1 MYQPGEISR
10 TTDLSLPPWERGVR
24 QGGKM
29 YMEGMILNVKEF
41 KHIMDKHNIKTVLIF
56 GTLLGVMRQGSLI
69 ENDSDF
75 DVFCFSNDYLKWDEA
90 KKELRKRNF
99 VIPDRHPLHDD
110 FIIRMGEKID
120 INWVVPFGKF
130 YVYNEEIYYPKHY
143 FDNLQQVNLFGEKF
157 NIPFNWEQLLVDLY
171 GSDWRT
177 PSNKKG
183 RINIYPK

>member
-10 TTDLSLPPWERGVR
+10 LDDLSLPPWERGVR
-24 QGGKM
+24 QGGF
-29 YMEGMILNVKEF
+29 LNLETMSLNAKEF
-41 KHIMDKHNIKTVLIF
+41 KQVMDKHNIKIVLIF
-56 GTLLGVMRQGSLI
+56 GTLLGVMRQGGLI
-69 ENDSDF
+69 KSDSDF